1 MSEIAFVVENAPEGG
16 FSAHAVGESIH
27 PQAES
32 EDELHDR
39 VRDAVRC
46 HFEDGGPDSKILSLE
61 LSPAASNLRPSL
73 TQWITIVAADDKA
86 FHEPLGQHIAQVPK
100 PKQRFVMEMLDTVL

>member
-27 PQAES
+27 TQAEP

-46 HFEDGGPDSKILSLE
+46 HFEDGGPDSKILSIE
-61 LSPAASNLRPSL
+61 LSPAASNLM
-73 TQWITIVAADDKA
+73 
-86 FHEPLGQHIAQVPK
+86 PLFNAVDHDRGSRRQGVP
-100 PKQRFVMEMLDTVL
+100 